1 MGLAQFDH
9 IVVSAATLGE
19 GVAHVEE
26 VLGVSMAG
34 GGQHVRTGTHNRLLS
49 LGPDC
54 YLEVIAVDPQAA
66 GPDLPRMFDLDYF
79 TGDARLTNWV
89 MRVNSLSEA
98 LHRAPVGAGN
108 EEALSRG
115 EMRWQMAIPP
125 RGNYPFGGAFPGLIE
140 WRGKRAS
147 EVLPDSGCRLASV
160 IITHPEAAALE
171 VALHP
176 FLDDARITLTEAAEV
191 TFHAEIDTPT
201 GRKVLR

>member
-1 MGLAQFDH
+1 
-9 IVVSAATLGE
+9 
-19 GVAHVEE
+19 
-26 VLGVSMAG
+26 
-34 GGQHVRTGTHNRLLS
+34 
-49 LGPDC
+49 
-54 YLEVIAVDPQAA
+54 
-66 GPDLPRMFDLDYF
+66 MFDLDYF
-79 TGDARLTNWV
+79 TGGDARLTNWV

-115 EMRWQMAIPP
+115 GEMRWQMAIPP
-125 RGNYPFGGAFPGLIE
+125 SGNYPFGGGAFPGLIE

-147 EVLPDSGCRLASV
+147 EVLPASDCRLASV
-160 IITHPEAAALE
+160 IITHPEAAALK

-176 FLDDARITLTEAAEV
+176 FLDDGRITLTEAPEV